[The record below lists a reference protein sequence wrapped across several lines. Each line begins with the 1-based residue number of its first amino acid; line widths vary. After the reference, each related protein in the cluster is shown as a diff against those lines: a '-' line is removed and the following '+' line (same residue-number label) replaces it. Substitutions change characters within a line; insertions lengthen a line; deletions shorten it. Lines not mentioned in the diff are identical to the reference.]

1 MRTLPSRPRGGFT
14 LVELAVSLVLITV
27 MMGGLMI
34 VSHNITSAVRAGTA
48 SAALEAEGETAI
60 RRLVEILREA
70 STDSVTP
77 RPAAPF
83 STSRVD
89 FLRADS
95 WNVKG
100 FQWNPLERI
109 RLELRPGELDNG
121 LDDDG
126 NGLVDECRVAW
137 ITDPGG
143 PGQRVV
149 TLCHSASELL
159 GGELPNGVDD
169 NGNGL
174 IDEPGLCV
182 VFEDDGALV
191 RLTLQRRDSEG
202 RLLTRTFERRVG
214 FRN

>member
-1 MRTLPSRPRGGFT
+1 M
-14 LVELAVSLVLITV
+14 VELAVSLALITV

-34 VSHNITSAVRAGTA
+34 VSHNITSAVRAGTS
-48 SAALEAEGETAI
+48 SAALEVEGETAI
-60 RRLVEILREA
+60 RRLVEVLREA
-70 STDSVTP
+70 ATDTVTP

-83 STSRVD
+83 STPRVD

-95 WNVKG
+95 WSIKG

-121 LDDDG
+121 LDDNG
-126 NGLVDECRVAW
+126 NGLSDERRVTW
-137 ITDPGG
+137 ITDPGA

-149 TLCHSASELL
+149 TLCNWASELL
-159 GGELPNGVDD
+159 EGELPNGADD

-182 VFEDDGALV
+182 VFQDDGALV
-191 RLTLQRRDSEG
+191 RLTLQRRDPEG